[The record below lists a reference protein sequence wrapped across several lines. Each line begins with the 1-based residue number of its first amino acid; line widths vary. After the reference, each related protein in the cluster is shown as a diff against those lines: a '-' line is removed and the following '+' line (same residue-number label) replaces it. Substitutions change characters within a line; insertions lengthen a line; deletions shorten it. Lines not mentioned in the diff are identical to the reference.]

1 MKYSVRSYFGILLA
15 LTFAL
20 SSCKKDEITARDISV
35 LNYNIAGLPQVLS
48 SSNPE
53 LYTSHIS
60 RLLNEY
66 CIVHV
71 QEDFC
76 YHDSLLL
83 FDNHPYRTES
93 TGCVPDGDGVNTL
106 SCFPI
111 SNVERFA
118 WEDCTGPDCLTPKGF
133 YYSQIEVLPGKTI
146 DFYNVHCNAGGS
158 AESLAARRGNI
169 KQVCNH
175 IAQHSEGQAII
186 IMGDFNSRYT
196 RDGDSVQAF
205 FNFGLKDLWVELVR
219 NGDVPDLNPEPL
231 KDCDSRTSAS
241 CERVD
246 KIFYRSSDDILITP
260 TLFQV
265 DDERFYYEGN
275 DTLPLSD
282 HWPMFANFTVELK

>member
-66 CIVHV
+66 SIVHV

-186 IMGDFNSRYT
+186 IMGDFNPKNNNKS
-196 RDGDSVQAF
+196 
-205 FNFGLKDLWVELVR
+205 ELVKMLVKDKYNIKVAPDGNTTNKTR
-219 NGDVPDLNPEPL
+219 SGYCAQLGKFWNESKVCKDMIFIRKENLVCNTEEVFPSISELISEKWIGDH
-231 KDCDSRTSAS
+231 SA
-241 CERVD
+241 V
-246 KIFYRSSDDILITP
+246 IVNI
-260 TLFQV
+260 Q
-265 DDERFYYEGN
+265 
-275 DTLPLSD
+275 
-282 HWPMFANFTVELK
+282 M